1 MGFSGARTAEVRGDR
16 LVIAPVELDSSQ
28 SGALREELEE
38 VVYESLKRTL
48 RIGLPEDDSERLPAV
63 VRAAE
68 ALERVKSA
76 LAEAA

>member
-1 MGFSGARTAEVRGDR
+1 V
-16 LVIAPVELDSSQ
+16 
-28 SGALREELEE
+28 
-38 VVYESLKRTL
+38 
-48 RIGLPEDDSERLPAV
+48 PEDTSERLPAV